1 MGSSILQRWK
11 QVVVPTEWKSA
22 RLGCGV
28 VWLIEKVSESPLAL
42 AVGEQD
48 VYGTPRR
55 FLNEY
60 GYIRNAVV
68 KHGPH
73 NWKHR
78 IRLIVQGDDYSGT
91 RVWEWGYD
99 CHVNSQSVPLS
110 KYWVCGT
117 APTGAMAKE
126 LAEASLAEWAPLIL
140 RSGDPVY
147 PAGQALAEW
156 ASLFENC
163 EDLDE
168 NGHPSLDP
176 TDHDHYRALVEH
188 KVGGA
193 ERALEVAQG
202 FCDVGKD
209 GESAAD
215 YPSYLSYKQGTWA
228 DVADHYTKEIARINS
243 GLQIIAKIISK
254 ITATLSSQRDAELK
268 EKGIKTGDW
277 PDVNV
282 IEGYAYRQARLL
294 ADRDSIARIVN
305 RNIKGDGT
313 ATDFHLR
320 AVQLLERKQVELG
333 RASAGYQRSRGLGIV
348 QLAEN

>member
-1 MGSSILQRWK
+1 MGSILQRHR
-11 QVVVPTEWKSA
+11 QVIVPTEWKSA
-22 RLGCGV
+22 RKTCGEV
-28 VWLIEKVSESPLAL
+28 CLIEEIGESPLAL

-55 FLNEY
+55 FLNES

-78 IRLIVQGDDYSGT
+78 IRLIVQCDNYARK

-99 CHVNSQSVPLS
+99 RYVNSQSVPLS

-117 APTGAMAKE
+117 APTDAKAKE

-140 RSGDPVY
+140 RSGDPMY

-156 ASLFENC
+156 ASLFDNC

-202 FCDVGKD
+202 FCDIGKD
-209 GESAAD
+209 QESAAD
-215 YPSYLSYKQGTWA
+215 YPSYLSYKQCTWA
-228 DVADHYTKEIARINS
+228 DVADHYIKEIARINS
-243 GLQIIAKIISK
+243 GLQIIAEIIRK
-254 ITATLSSQRDAELK
+254 ITGALSSRRDAEL
-268 EKGIKTGDW
+268 EGNGVKTGVW
-277 PDVNV
+277 PDLNV
-282 IEGYAYRQARLL
+282 IEGFSYRQARIQSERDQL
-294 ADRDSIARIVN
+294 ARLVARDITH
-305 RNIKGDGT
+305 DG
-313 ATDFHLR
+313 AGSDIHLR

-333 RASAGYQRSRGLGIV
+333 RASAVYQRSRGLGV
-348 QLAEN
+348 GQLAEN